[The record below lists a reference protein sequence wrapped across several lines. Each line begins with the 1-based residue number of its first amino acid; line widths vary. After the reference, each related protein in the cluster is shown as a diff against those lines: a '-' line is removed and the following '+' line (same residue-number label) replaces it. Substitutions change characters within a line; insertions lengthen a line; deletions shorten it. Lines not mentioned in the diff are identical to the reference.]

1 MQTRRQL
8 KVREYWRQLKYGEKL
23 VPQIQL
29 SGNWLEEAGFTIND
43 FVTIEVDQDQLIIK
57 KIKHDDPAD

>member
-1 MQTRRQL
+1 MKTKRQL

-29 SGNWLEEAGFTIND
+29 SGVWLEEAGFAIND
-43 FVTIEVDQDQLIIK
+43 YVDIEIEKDQLIIK
-57 KIKHDDPAD
+57 KA

>member
-1 MQTRRQL
+1 MQTKRQL

-29 SGNWLEEAGFTIND
+29 SGLWLEEAGFTIND
-43 FVTIEVDQDQLIIK
+43 FVTIEVDQDQLTIK